1 MHPRQ
6 HRFLLPA
13 LLLLVGFVLAGF
25 LVQHSRR
32 IKPALPLSSPEYWI
46 AHGGGV
52 GHFVYTNCE
61 EAVRDSL
68 ARGFIYIEL
77 DLLETTDGHLV
88 GGHSWKELKAI
99 LGSEEHS
106 ESPMSRAEIEA
117 LRSRWSFTPLFEDGI
132 CRIMRE
138 YPHMVLVTDKTQN
151 FRLLSC
157 LIPFADRML
166 VEASGLENYA
176 AAKQAGFSR
185 VALTAYTMEDLRQ
198 AEQHRIPMV
207 VLGAWL
213 PELDP
218 FSLPLIQKIRDAGCF
233 IMVHGAAISDKPE
246 FIHTY
251 LGTLVDRFYT
261 DTWSPQNIPPRNNNR

>member
-1 MHPRQ
+1 MHTRR
-6 HRFLLPA
+6 HIFLLPA
-13 LLLLVGFVLAGF
+13 LLLLVAFVLAGF
-25 LVQHSRR
+25 LVQHSNQPP
-32 IKPALPLSSPEYWI
+32 PAPMLKSPEYWI

-52 GHFVYTNCE
+52 GRYVYTNCE

-68 ARGFIYIEL
+68 QRGFTYIEL

-99 LGSEEHS
+99 LGAEEHS
-106 ESPMSRAEIEA
+106 EAPMSRGEIEA
-117 LRSRWSFTPLFEDGI
+117 LLPRWSYTPLFAENI

-138 YPHMVLVTDKTQN
+138 HPHMVLVTDKTQN
-151 FRLLSC
+151 FELLKRE
-157 LIPFADRML
+157 IPFADRML

-176 AAKQAGFSR
+176 AARQAGFSQ

-218 FSLPLIQKIRDAGCF
+218 FSLPLIRRIRDAGCF

-246 FIHTY
+246 FIHTH
-251 LGTLVDRFYT
+251 LGILVDRLYT
-261 DTWSPQNIPPRNNNR
+261 DTWSPQNIPPRPAE